1 MAKKTNSFHM
11 FQFKRLTAAFAVV
24 AAVAAGVAPARAD
37 PLTFRGEVARGDTVV
52 HRFKHEGAGLEF
64 RLAPITH
71 GWIIWIGNPKSPEQN
86 YVTPATPP
94 FRGINPIVI
103 EGWHFRNADN
113 TGPNAPG
120 PGNVNA
126 PQEERAFAFVLD
138 PSGRREA
145 AEALDIILWPNG
157 RDETAVKAAEER
169 WREIVKAE
177 GRLRVE
183 AMELGNLAEGEHAW
197 IERMAF
203 AVTIDLP
210 TIN

>member
-1 MAKKTNSFHM
+1 MAV
-11 FQFKRLTAAFAVV
+11 FAVV
-24 AAVAAGVAPARAD
+24 AAVAATTNQARAD

-52 HRFKHEGAGLEF
+52 HRFKHDDTGLEF
-64 RLAPITH
+64 RLAPVTY
-71 GWIIWIGNPKSPEQN
+71 GWIIWIGDPKLPEQN
-86 YVTPATPP
+86 YVTLATPP
-94 FRGINPIVI
+94 FRGISPAII

-113 TGPNAPG
+113 TGPNLPG

-126 PQEERAFAFVLD
+126 PRKERAFAFVLD

-145 AEALDIILWPNG
+145 AEALDIMLWPNG
-157 RDETAVKAAEER
+157 RDEAAVIAAEER
-169 WREIVKAE
+169 WRGVIKVE

-183 AMELGNLAEGEHAW
+183 ALELGNLVKEERAW

-210 TIN
+210 GSDRD